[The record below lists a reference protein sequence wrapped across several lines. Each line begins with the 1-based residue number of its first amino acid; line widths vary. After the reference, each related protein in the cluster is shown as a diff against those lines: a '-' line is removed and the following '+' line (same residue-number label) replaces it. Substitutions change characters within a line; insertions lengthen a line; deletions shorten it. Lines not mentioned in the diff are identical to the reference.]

1 MSEERTIL
9 NWENDEKR
17 MLSTRR
23 DGRTTS
29 SGASSKFWQVICWPL
44 NFQRA
49 RYFFVNES
57 QEVSWP
63 FSSMVKH
70 RSSRKG
76 VTT

>member
-44 NFQRA
+44 SFQRA
-49 RYFFVNES
+49 RYFFREREPGSFMALLLNGEASVIKEG
-57 QEVSWP
+57 
-63 FSSMVKH
+63 K
-70 RSSRKG
+70 
-76 VTT
+76 